1 MDPAKPPPFLQR
13 AIERLAR
20 AFAPE
25 RLVLFGSQ
33 VKGSAHP
40 GSDVDLLVIADLPG
54 DPAAHLRRARQL
66 VADLFP
72 PVDVVFCTPE
82 EVANAATAR
91 SPFLQSVLE
100 SGVTVYRRMD
110 SQAYS
115 ALAGDGD
122 IAMQGL

>member
-1 MDPAKPPPFLQR
+1 MGPARPPAFLQR

-25 RLVLFGSQ
+25 RLVLFGSYA
-33 VKGSAHP
+33 KGAARA

-54 DPAAHLRRARQL
+54 DPVAHLRRARQL

-82 EVANAATAR
+82 EVAHAATAR

-100 SGVTVYRRMD
+100 SGITIYQRTNSLPTSPRD
-110 SQAYS
+110 PSEDEPENC
-115 ALAGDGD
+115 G
-122 IAMQGL
+122 